1 MRKCLIC
8 FLLALCLLGS
18 AMAEGISM
26 PSTGVSTG
34 GEGNFGAVYDEESGN
49 TYYLLPG
56 WGGQAFYRYHPQSGW
71 KKLGSVS
78 NDVWEMEYSD
88 GWIFYKKSGGWSGGY
103 SDLHALNVETGKK
116 VHLVK
121 NRCNLLTAA
130 DGEAI
135 IYNEASGM
143 CERVNPETLV
153 RTPIEWMD
161 GYRSQTGATFRDASG
176 AWSFKPY
183 GGETAALGY
192 VSERDVYALRPDCW
206 VSFDWD
212 YRDWSRKPY
221 GDLEIWR
228 GGKPTLTARCDKW
241 LMDERYVVW
250 YEIEQERWT
259 TVVGGTTIYH
269 SAEEHIKHLYI
280 YDTMGEH
287 DEPLCVEV
295 PVDMRIDRG
304 MSLVNGT
311 AVILTAEKWGHSTI
325 TCINL
330 ATGETSTLK
339 N

>member
-8 FLLALCLLGS
+8 LLLALCLTGS
-18 AMAEGISM
+18 AMAEGISL
-26 PSTGVSTG
+26 PSTRVGTRENS
-34 GEGNFGAVYDEESGN
+34 FGAVYDEATGN
-49 TYYLLPG
+49 IYYLLPG
-56 WGGQAFYRYHPQSGW
+56 WWGLAFYRYHPQNGW

-78 NDVWEMEYSD
+78 SGVGEVEYSD

-121 NRCNLLTAA
+121 NLCNLLTAV

-135 IYNEASGM
+135 IYNRSSEM
-143 CERVNPETLV
+143 YERVNPETLE
-153 RTPIEWMD
+153 RTPIEWTG
-161 GYRSQTGATFRDASG
+161 GYRSQTGETFADDSG

-183 GGETAALGY
+183 GGALVPLDY

-212 YRDWSRKPY
+212 YSRKPY

-228 GGKPTLTARCDKW
+228 GGELALTARCDDW
-241 LMDERYVVW
+241 VMDDRYVVW
-250 YEIEQERWT
+250 YEIEQETWV
-259 TVVGGTTIYH
+259 TVAGGTTTYH
-269 SAEEHIKHLYI
+269 TADEHIKHLYI
-280 YDTMGEH
+280 YDTMGAH

-295 PVDMRIDRG
+295 PVDFRIDRG
-304 MSLVNGT
+304 MCLVKGT

-325 TCINL
+325 TCIDL